1 MSNGTA
7 SDTDPIR
14 DGDGGA
20 SGFGGDLDED
30 LATRLTRGVAD
41 GFAEASHAFS
51 NEVAGSNR
59 IPELL
64 GRSLAGVIRA
74 NARLLDEVATVV
86 RQAADGTGPETRPST
101 WRNVDYERLATMIA
115 ERLAAEKA
123 AAARPV
129 TTDPPG

>member
-7 SDTDPIR
+7 SDTNPTYGDPAASVL
-14 DGDGGA
+14 GD
-20 SGFGGDLDED
+20 DLDEA

-59 IPELL
+59 VTELL
-64 GRSLAGVIRA
+64 GRSLAGVFRA

-86 RQAADGTGPETRPST
+86 RQAADGSAPSTRPAT
-101 WRNVDYERLATMIA
+101 WSNVDYERLATMTA
-115 ERLAAEKA
+115 ERIRAEPGA
-123 AAARPV
+123 AAHAGDAG
-129 TTDPPG
+129 TA